1 MVRKMS
7 DIKTD
12 KKENLVRLIV
22 DTKFYGASAVI
33 AAAKAYTESCW
44 MYVDGDANDKLLVTM
59 KPKSKEIDLNTL
71 GYEFYNYILGL
82 IQDACS

>member
-7 DIKTD
+7 DIKVD

-33 AAAKAYTESCW
+33 IAGKEYTESCW
-44 MYVDGDANDKLLVTM
+44 VYIDGDANDKLLVTL
-59 KPKSKEIDLNTL
+59 KPKNKDIDLNTL
-71 GYEFYNYILGL
+71 GYEFYNYMLGL